1 MTAKNDDHRES
12 RKLAFNSAQTL
23 SDKAKIE
30 LIKND
35 AAQSFYRTFGKR
47 LSPLMVERGIESI
60 LLSNE
65 ATVKIKSSFRQLPE
79 SDDRAGWDRLTRATA
94 ENDMWLKSNLVSSD
108 ENLRAELRAERFQ
121 AFGP

>member
-1 MTAKNDDHRES
+1 
-12 RKLAFNSAQTL
+12 
-23 SDKAKIE
+23 
-30 LIKND
+30 
-35 AAQSFYRTFGKR
+35 
-47 LSPLMVERGIESI
+47 MVERGIESI

-65 ATVKIKSSFRQLPE
+65 ATVTIKSSFRQLPE